1 MSLFPKKV
9 EYPFKSSASSTK
21 THCVGWK
28 MIFFHLKAF
37 YDHTKNVKL
46 PPSSEVYWFRAFLVC
61 PSEEGTMRVCVIL
74 INIWSRGEKKPAYTS
89 NTCQMTLICV
99 FLHCSQSICD
109 SRRKED

>member
-1 MSLFPKKV
+1 
-9 EYPFKSSASSTK
+9 
-21 THCVGWK
+21 
-28 MIFFHLKAF
+28 
-37 YDHTKNVKL
+37 VKL

-109 SRRKED
+109 SRRKEDECYGLSLDVLFQLSMKVED